1 MRARTGKGKG
11 DNALVSARHLGFNTP
26 GMKTR
31 VILSAAGSDRP
42 GLTRMLAEAV
52 LAAGGNWLESHLS
65 RLGGRYVG
73 SVLVELDSANLET
86 FEAAIRAVDAKGL
99 AVSLVEAGEGGASA
113 GETLLLDLVGGDR
126 PGIVHEVTGV
136 LAELGVN
143 IESFATRT
151 EHGAWS
157 GESLFARLSVPAGT
171 RTEAVRQ
178 ALEAISGEIM
188 VDFTFAAE
196 KG

>member
-1 MRARTGKGKG
+1 
-11 DNALVSARHLGFNTP
+11 
-26 GMKTR
+26 MKTR

-42 GLTRMLAEAV
+42 GLTRLLAEAV

-73 SVLVELDSANLET
+73 SVLVELDSANLAA
-86 FEAAIRAVDAKGL
+86 FEAEIRAVDSKGL
-99 AVSLVEAGEGGASA
+99 AVSLVEAGEGGAMP

-136 LAELGVN
+136 LADLGVN
-143 IESFATRT
+143 IESFTTRT

-157 GESLFARLSVPAGT
+157 GESLFRATARLSVPRGT
-171 RTEAVRQ
+171 PTDAVRQ